1 MGAINYVFQAKEAGK
16 NIRKKGEIRKRRPL
30 LRSAWRRIAADN
42 IDVQHAARNG
52 IPEKR
57 RSRENRF
64 ERVYTH
70 LGAGKRTTAE
80 KLAAV

>member
-1 MGAINYVFQAKEAGK
+1 MRFARGALYCEVHG
-16 NIRKKGEIRKRRPL
+16 GG
-30 LRSAWRRIAADN
+30 IAADN